1 MDGKVKEGKISH
13 DTGQDVKKD
22 ICNMITHRIKFPEMI
37 IDGITKDPDGLK
49 SISLLKCEYFLDPFP
64 IQIPDGG
71 ILVNHP
77 VVPVC
82 KLVSQR
88 IEVENPNQ
96 YQNSEADD
104 EYPNGL
110 SSDQNSEMLKR
121 ISIFPSKQHMK
132 RNRLPGP

>member
-1 MDGKVKEGKISH
+1 
-13 DTGQDVKKD
+13 
-22 ICNMITHRIKFPEMI
+22 MI
-37 IDGITKDPDGLK
+37 IDGITEHPDGLK

-82 KLVSQR
+82 KLVSKR

-104 EYPNGL
+104 EYPDGL
-110 SSDQNSEMLKR
+110 STDQNSEMLKR

>member
-1 MDGKVKEGKISH
+1 MEGKKNH
-13 DTGQDVKKD
+13 DTGENVKKD
-22 ICNMITHRIKFPEMI
+22 VRNSITHGIQFPEFVI
-37 IDGITKDPDGLK
+37 NCITEHPDGLK
-49 SISLLKCEYFLDPFP
+49 SISLLKCEYFLDPVP

-77 VVPVC
+77 VVPIC
-82 KLVSQR
+82 KLVSKR

-104 EYPNGL
+104 EYPDGL
-110 SSDQNSEMLKR
+110 STDQNSEMLKR

-132 RNRLPGP
+132 RNRPPCP